1 MAVSPPRHLIL
12 ASASPRRLEL
22 LARIGVTP
30 DAVIPA
36 DIDETAGAKETPRAL
51 ALRLA
56 RQKAQAVAA
65 LHPACSGAG
74 VGHHCLGRTAHA
86 AQGRRPGNGCRLPET
101 AVWPQSC
108 RNDGRR
114 PGRTVWGFSPRCC
127 HATDL
132 QGFVSVEQQHY
143 LDSGQWQ
150 GKAGGYG
157 IQGLAGAFCI
167 RLTGS
172 WEAVMG
178 LPLYETACLLE
189 GAGYR
194 PLSKL
199 A

>member
-22 LARIGVTP
+22 LARIGITP
-30 DAVIPA
+30 DAVIAA
-36 DIDETAGAKETPRAL
+36 DIDETAGAKEAPRAL

-65 LHPACSGAG
+65 LHPASL
-74 VGHHCLGRTAHA
+74 VLGSDTIVSV
-86 AQGRRPGNGCRLPET
+86 GRRMLPKAEDRET
-101 AVWPQSC
+101 AAACLKLLSGRNHVVTTGVALAGPQGVAV
-108 RNDGRR
+108 RA
-114 PGRTVWGFSPRCC
+114 V
-127 HATDL
+127 ATRL
-132 QGFVSVEQQHY
+132 TFKTLSALEQQHY

-194 PLSKL
+194 PLSTL

>member
-36 DIDETAGAKETPRAL
+36 DIDEAAGAKETPRAL

-65 LHPACSGAG
+65 LHPGSL
-74 VGHHCLGRTAHA
+74 VLGSDTIVSV
-86 AQGRRPGNGCRLPET
+86 GRRMLPKAEDRET
-101 AVWPQSC
+101 AAACLKLLSG
-108 RNDGRR
+108 RNHVVTTGVALAGPYGVSVRA
-114 PGRTVWGFSPRCC
+114 V
-127 HATDL
+127 ATRL
-132 QGFVSVEQQHY
+132 TFKTLSAVEQQHY
-143 LDSGQWQ
+143 LDSGQWL

>member
-12 ASASPRRLEL
+12 ASASQRRLEL

-65 LHPACSGAG
+65 LHPGSL
-74 VGHHCLGRTAHA
+74 VLGSDTIVSV
-86 AQGRRPGNGCRLPET
+86 GRRMLPKAEDRET
-101 AVWPQSC
+101 AAACLKLLSG
-108 RNDGRR
+108 RNHVVTTGVALVGPYGVSVRA
-114 PGRTVWGFSPRCC
+114 V
-127 HATDL
+127 ATRL
-132 QGFVSVEQQHY
+132 TFKALSAVEQQHY